1 MQKTKEVVT
10 VARQM
15 DEYKQ
20 QLEDEKKYK
29 PKVFYYPEW
38 DQPMAVFDFE
48 DLENEDS
55 MLILCV
61 RKQAG
66 NPN

>member
-38 DQPMAVFDFE
+38 D
-48 DLENEDS
+48 
-55 MLILCV
+55 
-61 RKQAG
+61 
-66 NPN
+66 